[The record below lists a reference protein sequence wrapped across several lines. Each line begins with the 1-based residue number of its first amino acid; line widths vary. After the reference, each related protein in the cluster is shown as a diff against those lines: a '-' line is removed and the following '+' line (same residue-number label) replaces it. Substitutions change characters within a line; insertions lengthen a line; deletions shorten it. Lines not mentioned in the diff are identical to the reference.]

1 MTAITKTKALLR
13 LTVPVGQLLKNVDN
27 PNKMSKRQF
36 DLLCDN
42 LDKTGLTDPILVRH
56 IAADKPGPQRYRIV
70 GGHHRYDAAVY
81 LGFDEVPIT
90 VITDPGFDE
99 EQEKFQ
105 LVRMNAIH
113 GKLDPAAFYN
123 LYSQLSDKYSEEI
136 LQDAF
141 GFAEE
146 AEFKK
151 LIAQTAKMLPDKAQQ
166 DKFKEAAAEIKTID
180 GLSALLNKMFTQY
193 GDTIPHGYMI
203 IDYGGQQSMWLRVGK
218 KTMDALGVVGL
229 MCVDKHRTM
238 DDIIGGLV
246 QAIAKGEL
254 NDAVAALIDGAPEVK
269 SPANITVAPTKDN
282 LETLAAMS

>member
-1 MTAITKTKALLR
+1 VGSIDKTSALQR
-13 LTVPVGQLLKNVDN
+13 LTVPLSRLVKNADN
-27 PNKMSKRQF
+27 PNRMSAREF

-42 LDKTGLTDPILVRH
+42 LGKTGMTDAILVRE
-56 IAADKPGPQRYRIV
+56 IEPDAAGPLWRIV
-70 GGHHRYDAAVY
+70 GGHHRYSAAAF
-81 LGFDEVPIT
+81 LGWEDVPIT
-90 VITDPGFDE
+90 VLPDDFDD

-151 LIAQTAKMLPDKAQQ
+151 LIAQTAKMLPDKHLQEQ
-166 DKFKEAAAEIKTID
+166 FKQAAAEIKTID

-193 GDTIPHGYMI
+193 GDTLPYGYLI
-203 IDYGGQQSMWLRVGK
+203 VDYGGQQSMWLRSPK
-218 KTMDALGVVGL
+218 KTMDALAVIGM
-229 MCVDKHRTM
+229 MCIDKKRTL
-238 DDIIGGLV
+238 DDVIGGLV
-246 QAIAKGEL
+246 RSIAKGEL
-254 NDAVAALIDGAPEVK
+254 KDAVAALIAASPEVQLPDPM
-269 SPANITVAPTKDN
+269 SLPPTKDN
-282 LETLAAMS
+282 IEKLAAAS

>member
-1 MTAITKTKALLR
+1 MTAVAKTKALLR
-13 LTVPVGQLLKNVDN
+13 LTVPVGQLMKNVDN
-27 PNKMSKRQF
+27 PNKMTKRQF

-42 LDKTGLTDPILVRH
+42 LDKTGLTDPILVRE
-56 IAADKPGPQRYRIV
+56 IDPEKPGPRYRIV

-90 VITDPGFDE
+90 VVTDPGFDD

-113 GKLDPAAFYN
+113 GKLDPTAFYN
-123 LYSQLSDKYSEEI
+123 LYSQLSSKYSEEI

-246 QAIAKGEL
+246 RSIAKGEL

-269 SPANITVAPTKDN
+269 SPAGITVAPTKDN

>member
-1 MTAITKTKALLR
+1 MGSIDKTSALQR
-13 LTVPVGQLLKNVDN
+13 LTVPLSRLVKNADN
-27 PNKMSKRQF
+27 PNRMSAREF

-42 LDKTGLTDPILVRH
+42 LGKTGMTDAILVRE
-56 IAADKPGPQRYRIV
+56 IEPDAAGPLWRIV
-70 GGHHRYDAAVY
+70 GGHHRYSAAAF
-81 LGFDEVPIT
+81 LGWEDVPIT
-90 VITDPGFDE
+90 VLPDDFDD

-113 GKLDPAAFYN
+113 GKLDPPAFYN
-123 LYSQLSDKYSEEI
+123 LYSQLSSKYSEEI

-238 DDIIGGLV
+238 DDIVGGLV
-246 QAIAKGEL
+246 RSIAKGEL

-269 SPANITVAPTKDN
+269 SPAGITVAPTKDN